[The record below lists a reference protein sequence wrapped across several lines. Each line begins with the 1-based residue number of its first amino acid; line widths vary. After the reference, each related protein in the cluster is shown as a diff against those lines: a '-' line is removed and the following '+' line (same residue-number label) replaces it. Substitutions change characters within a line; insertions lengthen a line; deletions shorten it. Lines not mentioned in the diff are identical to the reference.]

1 MEGIWGNPSLEKD
14 IRKPTETI
22 TKTNKKQRALMKAYA
37 LPVLPTTPQKKTD
50 LLAKFCRVLRTISNY
65 IWDVL
70 QHVWE
75 CVGEASGPILSRG

>member
-1 MEGIWGNPSLEKD
+1 
-14 IRKPTETI
+14 
-22 TKTNKKQRALMKAYA
+22 MKAYA